1 MEDRKVVIELQN
13 VKRYFQVGSETV
25 KALRGV
31 SFKIYEGEFVTIQG
45 TSGSG
50 KSTLLNQLGCLD
62 TPTSGEYFLDGI
74 SVRTMSKTQRAHLRN
89 RKIGFVFQNYNLLA
103 KTTAIE
109 NVELPLMYNSAV
121 SATERR
127 ERAISALKAVGLGD
141 RLEHK
146 SNQMSGGQMQR
157 VAIARALVNDPA
169 VLLADEAT
177 GNLDTRTSFEMLVLF
192 QELYKQGHTIIFV
205 THNPEIAEYASRN
218 INLRDGKIREDTIN
232 TNIKSAA
239 EALAALIMNILN
251 LFKVSIKAV
260 SNNKMRSF
268 LSMLG
273 IIIGVAAVIIM
284 MAIGQ
289 GSKESIRQ
297 ELSTMGTN
305 LLTVRPGADM
315 RGGVRQDPSS
325 MQTLKMADY
334 ERILRERK
342 FVTKVSPEVTASGQ
356 VIYGNNNTNTSMY
369 GESTDYLDIK
379 QWTIEEGECFT
390 DEDIKKASKVCVVGK
405 TIVTELFGEGADP
418 IGKTVRFKS
427 IPMRIVG
434 VLKSKGYNSWGMDQD
449 NVMIAPY
456 TTVMKRVAAQTWFS
470 SIVCSAVTEELSD
483 AAIEEL
489 TQILRD
495 NHKLKEDAD
504 DDFTI
509 RSQAE
514 MMETMSSTM
523 DTVTLI
529 LVVAAAF
536 SLLVAG
542 IGIMNIMLVSVTE
555 RTKEIGLRMAVG
567 ATGPVISLQF
577 LIESVLISVTG
588 GLLGIFVGCS
598 ASAFLPSFGMPSSVP
613 AWSIYVSFLVC
624 VFIGVLFGYI
634 PAQKAANM
642 DPIEAIRHE

>member
-1 MEDRKVVIELQN
+1 
-13 VKRYFQVGSETV
+13 
-25 KALRGV
+25 
-31 SFKIYEGEFVTIQG
+31 
-45 TSGSG
+45 
-50 KSTLLNQLGCLD
+50 
-62 TPTSGEYFLDGI
+62 
-74 SVRTMSKTQRAHLRN
+74 
-89 RKIGFVFQNYNLLA
+89 
-103 KTTAIE
+103 
-109 NVELPLMYNSAV
+109 
-121 SATERR
+121 
-127 ERAISALKAVGLGD
+127 
-141 RLEHK
+141 
-146 SNQMSGGQMQR
+146 
-157 VAIARALVNDPA
+157 
-169 VLLADEAT
+169 
-177 GNLDTRTSFEMLVLF
+177 
-192 QELYKQGHTIIFV
+192 
-205 THNPEIAEYASRN
+205 
-218 INLRDGKIREDTIN
+218 
-232 TNIKSAA
+232 
-239 EALAALIMNILN
+239 MNILN
-251 LFKVSIKAV
+251 LFKVSLKAV
-260 SNNKMRSF
+260 ANNKMRSF

-305 LLTVRPGADM
+305 LLTIRPGADM
-315 RGGVRQDPSS
+315 RGGVRQDPSA

-334 ERILRERK
+334 ERILREKR

-369 GESTDYLDIK
+369 GESIDYLDIK
-379 QWTIEEGECFT
+379 QWPVEEGECFT
-390 DEDIKKASKVCVVGK
+390 EEDIKKAAKVCVVGATVVK
-405 TIVTELFGEGADP
+405 ELFGSTDP
-418 IGKTVRFKS
+418 IGKTIRFKS
-427 IPMRIVG
+427 IPMRIIG

-449 NVMIAPY
+449 NVIIAPY
-456 TTVMKRVAAQTWFS
+456 TTVMKRIAAQTWFS

-495 NHKLKEDAD
+495 NHKLKEEAV

-588 GLLGIFVGCS
+588 GLIGIFVGCS
-598 ASAFLPSFGMPSSVP
+598 ASAFLPMMGMPSSVP
-613 AWSIYVSFLVC
+613 AWSIYVSFFVC
-624 VFIGVLFGYI
+624 VCIGVLFGYI

>member
-1 MEDRKVVIELQN
+1 
-13 VKRYFQVGSETV
+13 
-25 KALRGV
+25 
-31 SFKIYEGEFVTIQG
+31 
-45 TSGSG
+45 
-50 KSTLLNQLGCLD
+50 
-62 TPTSGEYFLDGI
+62 
-74 SVRTMSKTQRAHLRN
+74 
-89 RKIGFVFQNYNLLA
+89 
-103 KTTAIE
+103 
-109 NVELPLMYNSAV
+109 
-121 SATERR
+121 
-127 ERAISALKAVGLGD
+127 
-141 RLEHK
+141 
-146 SNQMSGGQMQR
+146 
-157 VAIARALVNDPA
+157 
-169 VLLADEAT
+169 
-177 GNLDTRTSFEMLVLF
+177 
-192 QELYKQGHTIIFV
+192 
-205 THNPEIAEYASRN
+205 
-218 INLRDGKIREDTIN
+218 
-232 TNIKSAA
+232 
-239 EALAALIMNILN
+239 MNILN
-251 LFKVSIKAV
+251 LFKVSLRAV
-260 SNNKMRSF
+260 ANNKMRSF

-284 MAIGQ
+284 MSIGQ
-289 GSKESIRQ
+289 GSKESIRS

-305 LLTVRPGADM
+305 LLTIRPGADM

-334 ERILRERK
+334 QRILAEKK
-342 FVTKVSPEVTASGQ
+342 FVTKVSPEVTSSGQ
-356 VIYGNNNTNTSMY
+356 VIYGNNNTNTTIY
-369 GESTDYLDIK
+369 GESPEYLDIK
-379 QWTIEEGECFT
+379 LWTIEEGECFT
-390 DEDIKKASKVCVVGK
+390 EEDIKKAAKVVVVGQTVVK
-405 TIVTELFGEGADP
+405 ELFGEHIDP

-427 IPMRIVG
+427 IPMRIIG
-434 VLKSKGYNSWGMDQD
+434 VLKAKGYNSWGMDQD

-456 TTVMKRVAAQTWFS
+456 TTVMKRIAAQTFFS
-470 SIVCSAVTEELSD
+470 SIVCSAITEELSD

-489 TQILRD
+489 TQILRQ
-495 NHKLKEDAD
+495 NHKLKEDAA

-588 GLLGIFVGCS
+588 GLIGIFVGCS
-598 ASAFLPSFGMPSSVP
+598 ASEGIGLMGIPVSIP

>member
-1 MEDRKVVIELQN
+1 
-13 VKRYFQVGSETV
+13 
-25 KALRGV
+25 
-31 SFKIYEGEFVTIQG
+31 
-45 TSGSG
+45 
-50 KSTLLNQLGCLD
+50 
-62 TPTSGEYFLDGI
+62 
-74 SVRTMSKTQRAHLRN
+74 
-89 RKIGFVFQNYNLLA
+89 
-103 KTTAIE
+103 
-109 NVELPLMYNSAV
+109 
-121 SATERR
+121 
-127 ERAISALKAVGLGD
+127 
-141 RLEHK
+141 
-146 SNQMSGGQMQR
+146 
-157 VAIARALVNDPA
+157 
-169 VLLADEAT
+169 
-177 GNLDTRTSFEMLVLF
+177 
-192 QELYKQGHTIIFV
+192 
-205 THNPEIAEYASRN
+205 
-218 INLRDGKIREDTIN
+218 
-232 TNIKSAA
+232 
-239 EALAALIMNILN
+239 MNILN
-251 LFKVSIKAV
+251 LFKVSLKAV
-260 SNNKMRSF
+260 ANNKMRSF

-305 LLTVRPGADM
+305 LLTIRPGADM
-315 RGGVRQDPSS
+315 RGGVRQDPSA

-334 ERILRERK
+334 ERILREKR

-356 VIYGNNNTNTSMY
+356 VIYGNNNTNTSLY
-369 GESTDYLDIK
+369 GESPEYLDIK
-379 QWTIEEGECFT
+379 LWNVEEGECFT
-390 DEDIKKASKVCVVGK
+390 DEDIKKAAKVVVVGK
-405 TIVTELFGEGADP
+405 TVVKELFGDNVDP
-418 IGKTVRFKS
+418 IGKTIRFKS
-427 IPMRIVG
+427 IPMRIIG
-434 VLKSKGYNSWGMDQD
+434 VLKSKGYNNWGMDQD

-456 TTVMKRVAAQTWFS
+456 STVMKRIAAQTWFS

-495 NHKLKEDAD
+495 NHKLKEESV

-588 GLLGIFVGCS
+588 GLLGILVGS
-598 ASAFLPSFGMPSSVP
+598 AVSSFLPMMGMPSSVP
-613 AWSIYVSFLVC
+613 AWSVYVSFLVC

>member
-1 MEDRKVVIELQN
+1 
-13 VKRYFQVGSETV
+13 
-25 KALRGV
+25 
-31 SFKIYEGEFVTIQG
+31 
-45 TSGSG
+45 
-50 KSTLLNQLGCLD
+50 
-62 TPTSGEYFLDGI
+62 
-74 SVRTMSKTQRAHLRN
+74 
-89 RKIGFVFQNYNLLA
+89 
-103 KTTAIE
+103 
-109 NVELPLMYNSAV
+109 
-121 SATERR
+121 
-127 ERAISALKAVGLGD
+127 
-141 RLEHK
+141 
-146 SNQMSGGQMQR
+146 
-157 VAIARALVNDPA
+157 
-169 VLLADEAT
+169 
-177 GNLDTRTSFEMLVLF
+177 
-192 QELYKQGHTIIFV
+192 
-205 THNPEIAEYASRN
+205 
-218 INLRDGKIREDTIN
+218 
-232 TNIKSAA
+232 
-239 EALAALIMNILN
+239 MNILN
-251 LFKVSIKAV
+251 LFKVSLRAV
-260 SNNKMRSF
+260 ANNKMRSF

-284 MAIGQ
+284 MSIGQ
-289 GSKESIRQ
+289 GSKESIRA

-305 LLTVRPGADM
+305 LLTIRPGADM

-334 ERILRERK
+334 QRILAEKK
-342 FVTKVSPEVTASGQ
+342 FVTKVSPEVTSSGQ
-356 VIYGNNNTNTSMY
+356 VIYGNNNTNTTIY
-369 GESTDYLDIK
+369 GESPEYLDIK
-379 QWTIEEGECFT
+379 LWTIEEGDCFT
-390 DEDIKKASKVCVVGK
+390 EEDIKKAAKVVVVGQ
-405 TIVTELFGEGADP
+405 TIVKELFGEHIDP

-427 IPMRIVG
+427 IPMRIIG
-434 VLKSKGYNSWGMDQD
+434 VLKAKGYNSWGMDQD

-456 TTVMKRVAAQTWFS
+456 TTVMKRIAAQTFFS
-470 SIVCSAVTEELSD
+470 SIVCSAITEELSD

-489 TQILRD
+489 TQILRQ
-495 NHKLKEDAD
+495 NHKLKEDAA

-588 GLLGIFVGCS
+588 GLIGIFVGCS
-598 ASAFLPSFGMPSSVP
+598 ASEGIGLMGIPVSIP

>member
-1 MEDRKVVIELQN
+1 
-13 VKRYFQVGSETV
+13 
-25 KALRGV
+25 
-31 SFKIYEGEFVTIQG
+31 
-45 TSGSG
+45 
-50 KSTLLNQLGCLD
+50 
-62 TPTSGEYFLDGI
+62 
-74 SVRTMSKTQRAHLRN
+74 
-89 RKIGFVFQNYNLLA
+89 
-103 KTTAIE
+103 
-109 NVELPLMYNSAV
+109 
-121 SATERR
+121 
-127 ERAISALKAVGLGD
+127 
-141 RLEHK
+141 
-146 SNQMSGGQMQR
+146 
-157 VAIARALVNDPA
+157 
-169 VLLADEAT
+169 
-177 GNLDTRTSFEMLVLF
+177 
-192 QELYKQGHTIIFV
+192 
-205 THNPEIAEYASRN
+205 
-218 INLRDGKIREDTIN
+218 
-232 TNIKSAA
+232 
-239 EALAALIMNILN
+239 MNITN
-251 LFKVSIKAV
+251 LFKISIRAV
-260 SNNKMRSF
+260 ANNKMRSF

-284 MAIGQ
+284 MSIGQ

-305 LLTVRPGADM
+305 LLTIRPGADM
-315 RGGVRQDPSS
+315 RGGVRQDPSA

-334 ERILRERK
+334 ERIVREKK

-379 QWTIEEGECFT
+379 LWTVEEGDCFT
-390 DEDIKKASKVCVVGK
+390 EEDVKKAAKVCVIGA
-405 TIVTELFGEGADP
+405 TIVKELFNGHDP
-418 IGKTVRFKS
+418 IGKTIRFKS
-427 IPMRIVG
+427 IPMRVVG

-449 NVMIAPY
+449 NVIIAPY
-456 TTVMKRVAAQTWFS
+456 TTVMKRIAAQTYFS
-470 SIVCSAVTEELSD
+470 SIVCSAITEELSD

-489 TQILRD
+489 TQMLRD
-495 NHKLKEDAD
+495 NHKLKGEAA

-588 GLLGIFVGCS
+588 GLIGILVGCS
-598 ASAFLPSFGMPSSVP
+598 ASGCLGMLGMPSSVP
-613 AWSIYVSFLVC
+613 AWSIYVSFFVC
-624 VFIGVLFGYI
+624 VCIGVLFGYI

>member
-1 MEDRKVVIELQN
+1 
-13 VKRYFQVGSETV
+13 
-25 KALRGV
+25 
-31 SFKIYEGEFVTIQG
+31 
-45 TSGSG
+45 
-50 KSTLLNQLGCLD
+50 
-62 TPTSGEYFLDGI
+62 
-74 SVRTMSKTQRAHLRN
+74 
-89 RKIGFVFQNYNLLA
+89 
-103 KTTAIE
+103 
-109 NVELPLMYNSAV
+109 
-121 SATERR
+121 
-127 ERAISALKAVGLGD
+127 
-141 RLEHK
+141 
-146 SNQMSGGQMQR
+146 
-157 VAIARALVNDPA
+157 
-169 VLLADEAT
+169 
-177 GNLDTRTSFEMLVLF
+177 
-192 QELYKQGHTIIFV
+192 
-205 THNPEIAEYASRN
+205 
-218 INLRDGKIREDTIN
+218 
-232 TNIKSAA
+232 
-239 EALAALIMNILN
+239 
-251 LFKVSIKAV
+251 
-260 SNNKMRSF
+260 MRSF

-284 MAIGQ
+284 MSIGQ
-289 GSKESIRQ
+289 GSKESIRK

-305 LLTVRPGADM
+305 LLTIRPGADM

-334 ERILRERK
+334 ESILANKK

-379 QWTIEEGECFT
+379 QWEVEDGECFT
-390 DEDIKKASKVCVVGK
+390 DEDIKKAAKVVVVGK
-405 TIVTELFGEGADP
+405 TIVDELFGNTDP

-456 TTVMKRVAAQTWFS
+456 TTVMKRIAAQTFFS
-470 SIVCSAVTEELSD
+470 SIVCSAVTEEMSD

-489 TQILRD
+489 TQILRE
-495 NHKLKEDAD
+495 NHKLKGDAE

-523 DTVTLI
+523 DMVTII

-567 ATGPVISLQF
+567 ATGLVISLQF
-577 LIESVLISVTG
+577 LIESVLISLTG
-588 GLLGIFVGCS
+588 GLLGVLVGCC
-598 ASAFLPSFGMPSSVP
+598 ASEFLVPMFGMATSVP

-624 VFIGVLFGYI
+624 VCIGVLFGYI